1 MSGIERKGDLDH
13 REQQDQY
20 PRGLQGPAPPNRR
33 RPRRDHRPQGRAAGQ
48 PRLVRLG
55 RRARQDQPNQNA
67 PEVQE
72 RRARPANRP
81 LHRGPGEPPALH
93 RDPGRGR
100 ARRGGPEHRLHQLH
114 GEEVPRREPVPQP
127 PAWRRADR
135 PVRGAA
141 THDPDGL
148 GDPALAPPGT
158 MPQGMKALRRALA
171 YLRSYKREAL
181 GAFFALLLVSAAN
194 LVTPQLIAYAIDTG
208 VTPPG
213 SPRAILLAVVGLIAV
228 ALARGL
234 FQFLQGYLAER
245 ASQGVAYDLRNT
257 LFEKIERLGFAYY
270 DRVETGQLVT
280 RLTSDVEQIRTF
292 AGSGVVQLA
301 SAAVMLVGTTVL
313 LLVLDWR
320 LALIALA
327 TVPAI
332 FVLLLRFVRKI
343 GPLFRGVQQTLGR
356 LNTVL
361 QEDLAGVRT
370 IRTYGREDF
379 ETARYRAVNE
389 DLLRRN
395 LETVYTFSNN
405 FPFIFLLANVG
416 TLLIVLFGGLQV
428 IGGGLLVGELIA
440 FNTYL
445 GFLLFPILTIGF
457 LAAQISRAGASA
469 QRVFTILDAPV
480 AVQDAPDAVR
490 LPPIRCRVEFDD
502 VRFRY
507 PGSEKEILGGV
518 SLHVEPGQTAAILG
532 TTGSGK
538 STLVNLIP
546 RFYDVTGGAVR
557 LDGHDVRDVTLSS
570 LRARIGIV
578 LQETLLFS
586 GTVRDNIAYGRPD
599 ATREEVEAAATA
611 AQADE
616 FIRRLPR
623 GYDTVVGERG
633 VGLSGGQRQRI
644 AIARALLVDPRL
656 LILDDSTSAVD
667 AETES
672 AIQASLDELMRDAER
687 TVFVIAQRVSTVRDA
702 DQILVLDDGK
712 IAARGTHEELL
723 RDSALYNEILG
734 SQLTTEKAGAGA

>member
-1 MSGIERKGDLDH
+1 
-13 REQQDQY
+13 
-20 PRGLQGPAPPNRR
+20 
-33 RPRRDHRPQGRAAGQ
+33 
-48 PRLVRLG
+48 
-55 RRARQDQPNQNA
+55 
-67 PEVQE
+67 
-72 RRARPANRP
+72 
-81 LHRGPGEPPALH
+81 
-93 RDPGRGR
+93 
-100 ARRGGPEHRLHQLH
+100 
-114 GEEVPRREPVPQP
+114 
-127 PAWRRADR
+127 
-135 PVRGAA
+135 
-141 THDPDGL
+141 
-148 GDPALAPPGT
+148 
-158 MPQGMKALRRALA
+158 MPQGTKALRRALA
-171 YLRSYKREAL
+171 YLRSYKREAF

-228 ALARGL
+228 AVARGL

-280 RLTSDVEQIRTF
+280 RLTSDVEQIRSF

-332 FVLLLRFVRKI
+332 FVLLLQFVRKI

-379 ETARYRAVNE
+379 ETARYRVVNE

-428 IGGGLLVGELIA
+428 IGGRLLVGELIA

-469 QRVFTILDAPV
+469 QRVFEILDAPV
-480 AVQDAPDAVR
+480 EVQDAPDAVP

-546 RFYDVTGGAVR
+546 RFYDVTGGAMR

-570 LRARIGIV
+570 LRAQIGIV

-599 ATREEVEAAATA
+599 ATREEVEAAAAA

-667 AETES
+667 AETET
-672 AIQASLDELMRDAER
+672 AIQESLDRLMREGDR
-687 TVFVIAQRVSTVRDA
+687 TVFVIAQRISTVRDA
-702 DQILVLDDGK
+702 DVILVLDEGK

-723 RDSALYNEILG
+723 RDSELYNEILG
-734 SQLTTEKAGAGA
+734 SQLTTEKAGA